1 MRYFYWGL
9 FWISVYLGLVI
20 FPCLVLFYGK
30 MPDGNGFWWDFS
42 MVLGFAATS
51 MMAIMFFLT
60 ARFKRAA
67 LPFGVDILY
76 YFHKQIS
83 LLLLLFA
90 VAHPFILIASEPVV
104 LEMLTPKLL
113 NRYMA
118 AGIVSLVMILC
129 ILISSL
135 WRKQLNI
142 HYDNW
147 RYVHAF
153 LSASAFLLALVHI
166 EGVGNYIATSE
177 KRFAWGAI
185 MTCWLLLMLYTR
197 LVKPFALLR
206 KPYEVVRVES
216 KRGSA
221 YTLDIIPV
229 GHSGLHFM
237 PGQFVWLT
245 MWSSPFSMREHPFSI
260 SSSAEER
267 GNLSFTIKEL
277 GDFTRRIKE
286 AARGLRVY
294 VDGPYGAFSIDRHY
308 DAPGFVFVAG
318 GIGIAPIMSMLQ
330 TLADREDKRNLML
343 FFAGANL
350 DRLTFYEE
358 LIELKKRLSLQIIF
372 VLEKPHPGWQGESG
386 FLSGDIFNRHLPENK
401 HGLKYFI
408 CGPVPMIHLAEK
420 ELHRIGVPLH
430 HLHSEL
436 FDFV

>member
-20 FPCLVLFYGK
+20 FPCLVMFYGK
-30 MPDGNGFWWDFS
+30 MPGGNGFWWDFS
-42 MVLGFAATS
+42 MVLGFAAAS

-67 LPFGVDILY
+67 LPFGVDIIY

-90 VAHPFILIASEPVV
+90 LAHPLILIASEPVV
-104 LEMLTPKLL
+104 LEMLKPRLL

-118 AGIVSLVMILC
+118 AGIVSFIMI
-129 ILISSL
+129 IFIMISSL

-153 LSASAFLLALVHI
+153 LAAAAFLLALVHI
-166 EGVGNYIATSE
+166 EGVGNYIATLE
-177 KRFAWGAI
+177 KRIAWSGI
-185 MTCWLLLMLYTR
+185 MACWLLLLLYVR
-197 LVKPFALLR
+197 LVKPFALLK
-206 KPYEVVRVES
+206 KPYEVVSVES
-216 KRGSA
+216 EQGSA
-221 YTLDIIPV
+221 YTLDITPI
-229 GHSGLHFM
+229 GHPGIRFM

-260 SSSAEER
+260 SSSAEQQN
-267 GNLSFTIKEL
+267 NLGFTIKEL
-277 GDFTRRIKE
+277 GDFTKRIKD
-286 AARGLRVY
+286 APRGLRVY
-294 VDGPYGAFSIDRHY
+294 VDGPYGAFSFDRHPA
-308 DAPGFVFVAG
+308 APGYVFIAG
-318 GIGIAPIMSMLQ
+318 GIGIAPIMSMLR
-330 TLADREDKRNLML
+330 TLADREDKRGHQL

-358 LIELKKRLSLQIIF
+358 LIELKKRLSLQVVL
-372 VLEKPHPGWQGESG
+372 VLEKPAPDWQGEKG
-386 FLSGDIFNRHLPENK
+386 FLTGTIFIRHLAENM
-401 HGLKYFI
+401 HELEYFI

-420 ELHRIGVPLH
+420 ELHRLGVPLH

>member
-1 MRYFYWGL
+1 
-9 FWISVYLGLVI
+9 
-20 FPCLVLFYGK
+20 
-30 MPDGNGFWWDFS
+30 
-42 MVLGFAATS
+42 MVLGFAAAS

-67 LPFGVDILY
+67 LPFGVDIIY

-90 VAHPFILIASEPVV
+90 LAHPLILIASEPVV
-104 LEMLTPKLL
+104 LEMLKPRLL

-118 AGIVSLVMILC
+118 AGIVSFIMI
-129 ILISSL
+129 IFIMISSL

-153 LSASAFLLALVHI
+153 LAAAAFLLALVHI
-166 EGVGNYIATSE
+166 EGVGNYIVTLE
-177 KRFAWGAI
+177 KRIAWSGI
-185 MTCWLLLMLYTR
+185 MACWFLLLLYVR
-197 LVKPFALLR
+197 LVKPFALLK
-206 KPYEVVRVES
+206 KPYEIVRVES
-216 KRGSA
+216 ERGSA
-221 YTLDIIPV
+221 YTLDITPI
-229 GHSGLHFM
+229 GHPGIRFM

-260 SSSAEER
+260 SSSAEQQ
-267 GNLSFTIKEL
+267 GNLGFTIKEL
-277 GDFTRRIKE
+277 GDFTKRIKD
-286 AARGLRVY
+286 APRGLRVY
-294 VDGPYGAFSIDRHY
+294 VDGPYGAFSFDRHPA
-308 DAPGFVFVAG
+308 APGYVFIAG
-318 GIGIAPIMSMLQ
+318 GIGVAPIMSMLR
-330 TLADREDKRNLML
+330 TLADRKDKRSHLL

-358 LIELKKRLSLQIIF
+358 LIELKKTLSLRVVL
-372 VLEKPHPGWQGESG
+372 VLEKPAPDWQGEKG
-386 FLSGDIFNRHLPENK
+386 FLTGTIFSRHLAENMREFE
-401 HGLKYFI
+401 YFI

-420 ELHRIGVPLH
+420 ELHRLGVPLH

>member
-9 FWISVYLGLVI
+9 FWISVYLGLAI
-20 FPCLVLFYGK
+20 FPCLVMFYGK
-30 MPDGNGFWWDFS
+30 MPGGSGFWWDFS
-42 MVLGFAATS
+42 MVLGFAAAS

-67 LPFGVDILY
+67 LPFGVDIIY

-90 VAHPFILIASEPVV
+90 LAHPLILIASEPVV
-104 LEMLTPKLL
+104 LEMLKPRLL

-118 AGIVSLVMILC
+118 AGIISCIMI
-129 ILISSL
+129 IFIIISSL

-153 LSASAFLLALVHI
+153 LAAAAFLLALVHI
-166 EGVGNYIATSE
+166 EGVGNYIATLE
-177 KRFAWGAI
+177 KRIVWSGI
-185 MTCWLLLMLYTR
+185 MACWFLLLLYVR
-197 LVKPFALLR
+197 LVKPFTLLK
-206 KPYEVVRVES
+206 KPYEILRVES
-216 KRGSA
+216 ERGSA
-221 YTLDIIPV
+221 YTLDITPI
-229 GHSGLHFM
+229 GHPGIRFM

-260 SSSAEER
+260 SSSAEQQD
-267 GNLSFTIKEL
+267 NLSFTIKEL
-277 GDFTRRIKE
+277 GDFTRRIKD
-286 AARGLRVY
+286 APRGLRVY
-294 VDGPYGAFSIDRHY
+294 VDGPYGAFSFDRHPA
-308 DAPGFVFVAG
+308 APGYVFIAG
-318 GIGIAPIMSMLQ
+318 GIGIAPIMSMLR
-330 TLADREDKRNLML
+330 TLADRKDKRGHLL

-358 LIELKKRLSLQIIF
+358 LIEFKKRLSLQVVL
-372 VLEKPHPGWQGESG
+372 VLEKPAPNWQGEKG
-386 FLSGDIFNRHLPENK
+386 FLTGTIFSRHLAENM
-401 HGLKYFI
+401 HEFVYFI

-420 ELHRIGVPLH
+420 ELHRLGVPLH